1 MSGAKYYIFTLKHIS
16 FGAYLSN
23 RQRSSPIFRLVSCSR
38 WSEMTESLRFH
49 IDLAGAAKAP
59 TEFRLLNGM
68 RVVEVC
74 LPCIPLNISGI
85 ISD

>member
-1 MSGAKYYIFTLKHIS
+1 
-16 FGAYLSN
+16 
-23 RQRSSPIFRLVSCSR
+23 
-38 WSEMTESLRFH
+38 MTESLRFH

-74 LPCIPLNISGI
+74 LPCILLNISGI